1 MSSTKLLE
9 GITVVILK
17 SPYLQGFSLINP
29 KFLTIRI

>member
-9 GITVVILK
+9 GITVVISK

-29 KFLTIRI
+29 IFPTIRI